1 MHGSFWFSFA
11 ISSSPMME
19 YTLLDQPRMSV
30 KSFSMTRERP
40 LRSSASRASRPE
52 VIVPI
57 RMDTMKMPPMVTMN
71 ISSRSCQPL
80 SPATTPGSIVRN
92 IACHMPSKKP

>member
-30 KSFSMTRERP
+30 NPSSMTRERP

-52 VIVPI
+52 VMVPM
-57 RMDTMKMPPMVTMN
+57 RMDTMKIPPMVTTIM
-71 ISSRSCQPL
+71 SERSCHPL
-80 SPATTPGSIVRN
+80 SPAITPGSMVRSML
-92 IACHMPSKKP
+92 CHMPSKKP